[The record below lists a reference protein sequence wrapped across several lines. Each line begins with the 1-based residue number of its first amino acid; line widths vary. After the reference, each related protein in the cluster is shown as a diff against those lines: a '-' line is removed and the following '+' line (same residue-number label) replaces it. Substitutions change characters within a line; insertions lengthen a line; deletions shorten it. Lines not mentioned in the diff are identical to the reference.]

1 MIHNLLIIPIL
12 GAVKNYVKYKR
23 VSLLLFLRTPIIYS
37 IFYTFL
43 WIYKYKNKI
52 SLTIINERIFMF
64 LYKIIYSIL
73 IDKYHKNK
81 LKYIKKYN
89 ILYSSNQCL
98 EDLNRLV
105 SLLNFKL
112 NTLSLYGEAMAYTFF
127 NKNIKIFL

>member
-12 GAVKNYVKYKR
+12 GAAKNYVKYKR

-43 WIYKYKNKI
+43 WIRKYKNKI
-52 SLTIINERIFMF
+52 TLTIINERIFMF

-73 IDKYHKNK
+73 IDKYHIKK

-89 ILYSSNQCL
+89 ILYNSEQCL
-98 EDLNRLV
+98 EDL
-105 SLLNFKL
+105 
-112 NTLSLYGEAMAYTFF
+112 TD
-127 NKNIKIFL
+127 

>member
-1 MIHNLLIIPIL
+1 MIHNLLIIPVL

-23 VSLLLFLRTPIIYS
+23 ISLLLFLRTPIIYS

-43 WIYKYKNKI
+43 WIRKYKNKI

-89 ILYSSNQCL
+89 ILYNSRECL
-98 EDLNRLV
+98 EDL
-105 SLLNFKL
+105 KD
-112 NTLSLYGEAMAYTFF
+112 
-127 NKNIKIFL
+127 